1 MNIFTLLCISQDA
14 NITTSILTL
23 KVTSE
28 NDNAELTCRATN
40 PWFSGGA
47 IEDKRIIRVACKY
60 TNTNTNTT
68 HTCESQL

>member
-1 MNIFTLLCISQDA
+1 MFSLQDA

-47 IEDKRIIRVACKY
+47 IDDKRIIRVACK
-60 TNTNTNTT
+60 
-68 HTCESQL
+68 